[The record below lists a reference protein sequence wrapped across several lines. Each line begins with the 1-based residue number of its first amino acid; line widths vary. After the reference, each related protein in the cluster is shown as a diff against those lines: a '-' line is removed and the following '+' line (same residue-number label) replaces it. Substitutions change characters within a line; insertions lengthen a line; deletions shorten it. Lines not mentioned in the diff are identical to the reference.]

1 MKIFVKRTIFNES
14 NTLGEMFIDDKP
26 FCYTCEDKV
35 RDYNNDG
42 DLNDEGET
50 KVYGETA
57 IPKGIYKVILSM
69 SNRFKRVMPEVLNVP
84 HFSGI
89 RIHKGNT
96 AKDSHG
102 CILVGLGQTLTG
114 VSSSKL
120 AYNALMLKLEGQ
132 SDIEITV
139 E

>member
-14 NTLGEMFIDDKP
+14 NTLGEMFIDGKP

-57 IPKGIYKVILSM
+57 IPKGVYKVILSM

-96 AKDSHG
+96 AEQSHG
-102 CILVGLGQTLTG
+102 CLLVGLGQTENG
-114 VSSSKL
+114 VSSSRLAFDALIKKL
-120 AYNALMLKLEGQ
+120 NSEKNI
-132 SDIEITV
+132 SK
-139 E
+139 